1 MRISQAG
8 HSQQLV
14 LVEDSPL
21 RRADPRAKLF
31 VSVAVSL
38 VVMMPLERLAIF
50 LAIYVVFLLWARLLS
65 SAARRA
71 KARYLW

>member
-8 HSQQLV
+8 RSRQLT

-38 VVMMPLERLAIF
+38 VVMMPLEHLAIF
-50 LAIYVVFLLWARLLS
+50 IGIYVIFLL
-65 SAARRA
+65 
-71 KARYLW
+71 